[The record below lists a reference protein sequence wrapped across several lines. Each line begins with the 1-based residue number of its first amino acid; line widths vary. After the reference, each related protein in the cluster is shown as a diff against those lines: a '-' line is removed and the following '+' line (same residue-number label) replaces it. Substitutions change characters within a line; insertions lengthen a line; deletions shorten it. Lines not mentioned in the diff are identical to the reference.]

1 MKTIVTIILLSVASF
16 VTAQETKLWATIN
29 DISKLEKD
37 SAYLALN
44 LNTTKAF
51 PASRNANLQ
60 KVYEF
65 STNNINEVTL
75 INILSKFSEV
85 SGIEIAP
92 TYQSLGDPND
102 YNTNMYDYALNLINA
117 PMAWNITTGDSTI
130 AIGISDTN
138 FDLTHEELINKSLYV
153 SPNIYGT
160 DYNHGT
166 AVAAIAAGNTNNVI
180 GNSSIGYN
188 THIKF
193 FGMGYSELL
202 NATYNGCRVINA
214 SWASGCTYNQY
225 GQAVID
231 EVYANGSIVVAAAGN
246 GSTCGGANNLVYPAA
261 FDHVISVTSIGA
273 SDNHERIA
281 GNSNSTHQ
289 HNPQVDICAPGYGV
303 TVAWANNSYYTSTGT
318 SFAAPYV
325 SGTIALMLS
334 VNPCLTFE
342 AVEDI
347 LDSTAVDIYELNP
360 SYVGLL
366 GSGRLNA
373 GEAVNLAMQWI
384 MSVELNTQN
393 VLCNGMNNGSI
404 EAVVTGGV
412 APYTYLWNTGA
423 VTPSILNAPA
433 GSYVVTVT
441 DANGC
446 IKTNTSE
453 ITEPAVLEAAIKGID
468 GGLDLEI
475 AGGTPEYE
483 IEWNTGATT
492 EDLQTTEAGFYEV
505 LVTDANGCMVS
516 ANIELEGEI
525 SSVNELNHQVS
536 IYPNPAQNIVNIHGI
551 SANDIELVDINGR
564 TYSVT
569 VIDNQFS
576 VNNIPTGTYTFTT
589 GNNLVKKIIVL

>member
-16 VTAQETKLWATIN
+16 VTAQETKIWATIN

-117 PMAWNITTGDSTI
+117 PGAWNITTGDSTI

-166 AVAAIAAGNTNNVI
+166 AVAAIAAGNTDNGV
-180 GNSSIGYN
+180 GSSSIGYN
-188 THIKF
+188 THMKF
-193 FGMGYSELL
+193 FGMSYNELL
-202 NATYNGCRVINA
+202 TATYNGCRVINA

-225 GQAVID
+225 GQMVID

-246 GSTCGGANNLVYPAA
+246 GSTCGGSSNLVYPAA
-261 FDHVISVTSIGA
+261 FDHVISVTSVGA
-273 SDNHERIA
+273 SDNHERFL
-281 GNSNSTHQ
+281 GNSNLTHQ
-289 HNPQVDICAPGYGV
+289 HNSQVDICAPGYDVIAPVGNSYV
-303 TVAWANNSYYTSTGT
+303 TVNGT

-325 SGTIALMLS
+325 SGTIALMLA

-342 AVEDI
+342 AVENI
-347 LDSTAVDIYELNP
+347 LDTTAVDIYPFN
-360 SYVGLL
+360 SAYIGLL
-366 GSGRLNA
+366 GAGRLDAHNA
-373 GEAVNLAMQWI
+373 VRLA
-384 MSVELNTQN
+384 ELWVMN
-393 VLCNGMNNGSI
+393 VHVTAENVTCFGMNNGSVA
-404 EAVVTGGV
+404 AVVTGGN
-412 APYTYLWNTGA
+412 APYTYEWNTGTT
-423 VTPSILNAPA
+423 TPLIQNATA
-433 GSYVVTVT
+433 GLYEVSVI

-446 IKTNTSE
+446 MRVASAE
-453 ITEPAVLEAAIKGID
+453 VTEPPVLEAAVKGIN
-468 GGLDLEI
+468 GWIDLAI
-475 AGGTPEYE
+475 AGGTPGYE
-483 IEWNTGATT
+483 IEWNNGATT
-492 EDLQTTEAGFYEV
+492 EDLYNIETGFYEV
-505 LVTDANGCMVS
+505 LVTDATGCMVS
-516 ANIELEGEI
+516 ANIEFEAEI
-525 SSVNELNHQVS
+525 SSVNELNQRVS
-536 IYPNPAQNIVNIHGI
+536 IYPNPAQNIVNISGI
-551 SANDIELVDINGR
+551 DVNAIELMDITGR
-564 TYSVT
+564 TYKVT
-569 VIDNQFS
+569 VIDNQFN
-576 VNNIPTGTYTFTT
+576 VNEIPAGTYTFTT
-589 GNNLVKKIIVL
+589 GNNLVEKIIVL